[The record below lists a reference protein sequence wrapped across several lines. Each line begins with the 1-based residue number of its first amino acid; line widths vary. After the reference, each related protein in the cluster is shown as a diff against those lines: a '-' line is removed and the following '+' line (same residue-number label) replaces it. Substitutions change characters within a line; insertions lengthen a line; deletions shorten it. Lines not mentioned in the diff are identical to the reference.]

1 MTLIYMLIHKI
12 TSAGSPSA
20 LSKSK
25 SLLKLMSTPSSVSLA
40 LLTSMFIL
48 LPVSI
53 HAQVNLVPNGDIELY
68 DACPAGLYGLDY
80 YLETTVLNWLEATV
94 SSSDYYHPCATIAS
108 GMTVPS
114 GYFFSYQ
121 QAHSGDGY
129 LGIYLKSVGSEY
141 REYVTVE
148 LIAPLEAGR
157 CYYFEM
163 DVAPN
168 ETNSFG
174 YGAHATDKVG
184 VHFSESRIGPLDPFF
199 IGALTAYTPQIENPS
214 GSYITDT
221 LNWTKVSGIY
231 PAMGGEQWITIG
243 NFYNDAETGV
253 IDFLGYGG
261 SPLVYVAIDDVLL
274 VDIDDYVLATDTSI
288 CVGETVVLA
297 GLEGA
302 DAYLWST
309 GETTPTLEVSSD
321 GVWYLESVFPCGT
334 ITDTFTVSVET
345 VAEETSLSN
354 QEICYYDL
362 PLTLSAPLPYT
373 TYNWSNGETSSSIAI
388 DEAGTYVLTGGLD
401 CVLYIDTFTVSV
413 VDAIPEAM
421 LLDTVQY
428 CPYFGPAVLTGPDG
442 FDSYS
447 WSNGWTGQEITVNNE
462 GVYTLTYEKDCDV
475 YEHDFV
481 TVYLDDCDEGLFEIY
496 LPNAF
501 SPNGDGSN
509 DTYGPTCA
517 VCSSFISLAIYNRW
531 GEQVFYTEQVNSRWD
546 GTFLGA
552 DAEVGSYI
560 YIMEYADP
568 IGNKRV
574 SGTIS
579 LLR

>member
-1 MTLIYMLIHKI
+1 MTMTLIYMLIHKI

-53 HAQVNLVPNGDIELY
+53 HAQVNLVPNGDIELH

-163 DVAPN
+163 YVEPN

-321 GVWYLESVFPCGT
+321 GVWYL
-334 ITDTFTVSVET
+334 
-345 VAEETSLSN
+345 
-354 QEICYYDL
+354 
-362 PLTLSAPLPYT
+362 
-373 TYNWSNGETSSSIAI
+373 
-388 DEAGTYVLTGGLD
+388 
-401 CVLYIDTFTVSV
+401 
-413 VDAIPEAM
+413 
-421 LLDTVQY
+421 
-428 CPYFGPAVLTGPDG
+428 
-442 FDSYS
+442 
-447 WSNGWTGQEITVNNE
+447 
-462 GVYTLTYEKDCDV
+462 
-475 YEHDFV
+475 
-481 TVYLDDCDEGLFEIY
+481 
-496 LPNAF
+496 
-501 SPNGDGSN
+501 
-509 DTYGPTCA
+509 
-517 VCSSFISLAIYNRW
+517 
-531 GEQVFYTEQVNSRWD
+531 
-546 GTFLGA
+546 
-552 DAEVGSYI
+552 
-560 YIMEYADP
+560 
-568 IGNKRV
+568 
-574 SGTIS
+574 
-579 LLR
+579 